1 LTAQATDTGGL
12 VGTVTVYVLIPQTTT
27 TTTTTTNRYVTFWEY
42 PPNTAWVIVAIGLG
56 LLITVLPCIMIWRNQ
71 GSCTYKG
78 R

>member
-1 LTAQATDTGGL
+1 MTAQATDTGGL

-27 TTTTTTNRYVTFWEY
+27 TTTTTTNRYVTFWED
-42 PPNTAWVIVAIGLG
+42 PLNTAWVIVAIGLG